1 MTKDQKLEDI
11 YYPVPSDLSL
21 SGIEK
26 KPLDKNLVKGIIQS
40 TVKGAYKLQD
50 TPSYDYNG
58 NSLKP
63 TAVATQEQMD
73 MVINLVEALEPK
85 DAIEVALASQF
96 AIVYV
101 RGLQKSFDEYSNGDS
116 MIKYFE
122 FGHKVLEAFQKYRNK
137 GAQQI
142 SVQYNVNKGQVFNV
156 KNMKKAAKPIE
167 EKEINI

>member
-1 MTKDQKLEDI
+1 LTKDNLKDI
-11 YYPVPSDLSL
+11 YYPVPNNLSL
-21 SGIEK
+21 SRVGK
-26 KPLDKNLVKGIIQS
+26 KPLNKTIVKGLIQNTII
-40 TVKGAYKLQD
+40 GAYQLKD
-50 TPSYDYNG
+50 PHTRFGEDIETPTS
-58 NSLKP
+58 
-63 TAVATQEQMD
+63 VATQEQID
-73 MVINLVEALEPK
+73 TVINLVEALEPK

-101 RGLQKSFDEYSNGDS
+101 RGLLESCKDYSNENT
-116 MIKYFE
+116 MLKYFE
-122 FGHKVLEAFQKYRNK
+122 FGHQVLEAFQKYKSK